1 MVYIHAHRVIS
12 LEQAIKTHYA
22 KLKEADIL
30 LHLTLAGRS
39 EDSIVSTGSEALNI
53 QQITEHL
60 ILDFK
65 YLINLG

>member
-1 MVYIHAHRVIS
+1 MHYTERSPQEFLASNMVYIHEHRVIS
-12 LEQAIKTHYA
+12 IEQAIKTHYA

-53 QQITEHL
+53 
-60 ILDFK
+60 
-65 YLINLG
+65 